1 MWIDRLQLMLNALVR
16 DRAVLPPERSIDVR
30 FDDFMADEMGVAA
43 MIYDLADE
51 PLDNDARTAIDD
63 YLTGHQRGR
72 LGRIATSAEMFGLDA
87 DDMKARFSGYSERFL
102 A

>member
-1 MWIDRLQLMLNALVR
+1 MLNALVR

-43 MIYDLADE
+43 EIYDLADE
-51 PLDNDARTAIDD
+51 PMADDARAAIQA

-72 LGRIATSAEMFGLDA
+72 LGRIATSGEMFGLDEN
-87 DDMKARFSGYSERFL
+87 DMKNRFSRYSERFL